1 MYSFHYADIN
11 GDDICIAVHSYEKDI
26 TAPSNYVPLDSHD
39 ADLIGQR
46 WNGSSFE
53 EVSEQ
58 WISQSLMKKNVRY
71 VSRLQKN
78 AQSVAVRVWIV
89 WRLE

>member
-53 EVSEQ
+53 KISE
-58 WISQSLMKKNVRY
+58 
-71 VSRLQKN
+71 
-78 AQSVAVRVWIV
+78 
-89 WRLE
+89 